1 MNLREIFQGKFFMG
15 ENFYE
20 NPQTHKGCN
29 AEQLTY
35 IAIHLIKYKIELKKW
50 LKVIRKKKLP
60 LASN

>member
-1 MNLREIFQGKFFMG
+1 MG

-50 LKVIRKKKLP
+50 LKVIRKKKLS